1 MVERDTHAALLTE
14 TATGPVMPMRAR
26 VVLRQFG
33 GDPEHAVV
41 ERIRI
46 KTVLRLK
53 PRHSMSDFVNLLSF
67 LYCNRRREQM
77 LPCSLFL
84 GWIRY
89 ANVST

>member
-1 MVERDTHAALLTE
+1 
-14 TATGPVMPMRAR
+14 MRAR

-33 GDPEHAVV
+33 GDPEYPVV

-67 LYCNRRREQM
+67 IL
-77 LPCSLFL
+77 
-84 GWIRY
+84 
-89 ANVST
+89 